1 MEEQDYSMN
10 PPGTIRVLYELA
22 KFPNA
27 GPAPVFSHLH
37 ICVAVLVIGDKGPK
51 GRLEL
56 SRELGVGEGTIR
68 TIIRRLTKA
77 GIITTGEEGCRLT
90 RKGVTMYNRLREK
103 LSRVRSVDANEL
115 SLDKAS
121 AAIVVKSS
129 GGLVKRGVE
138 QRDAA
143 IRAGATGACTLI
155 YRNGNYLMPKG
166 NSDSKLNPHDKLPKI
181 LDDLFAPTN
190 NDVLIIA
197 SAPEKEVAEYGAIA
211 AALTLME

>member
-1 MEEQDYSMN
+1 MTSA
-10 PPGTIRVLYELA
+10 GTLKVLYDLA

-37 ICVAVLVIGDKGPK
+37 ICYAVLVIGDCGPK

-90 RKGVTMYNRLREK
+90 RRGVTIYNRLRDK
-103 LSRVRSVDANEL
+103 LSRVQAVDADEL

-129 GGLVKRGVE
+129 GALVKRGVE

-143 IRAGATGACTLI
+143 VRAGATGACTLI
-155 YRNGNYLMPKG
+155 YKNGAYFMPKV
-166 NSDSKLNPHDKLPKI
+166 NSDSKLNTHDKLPRI
-181 LDDLFAPTN
+181 LDDLLAPTD

-197 SAPEKEVAEYGAIA
+197 SAPEKVVADYGAIA

>member
-1 MEEQDYSMN
+1 MTSA
-10 PPGTIRVLYELA
+10 GTLKVLYDLA

-37 ICVAVLVIGDKGPK
+37 ICYAVLVIGDCGPK

-90 RKGVTMYNRLREK
+90 RRGVTIYNRLRDK
-103 LSRVRSVDANEL
+103 LSRVQAVDADEL

-121 AAIVVKSS
+121 AAIAVRST
-129 GGLVKRGVE
+129 GGLVKHGVE

-143 IRAGATGACTLI
+143 VRAGATGACTLI
-155 YRNGNYLMPKG
+155 YRNGTYLMPRR

-181 LDDLFAPTN
+181 LDSLFAPTD

-197 SAPEKEVAEYGAIA
+197 SAPEKVVAEYGAIA